1 MLRADQ
7 SVRALG
13 VSPSGLALC
22 VGWLERM
29 GIDLAGADCFRSG
42 GAGRG
47 RANGIKAQRAWTPGD
62 SHHGRRGAGANDGGV
77 SSPP

>member
-47 RANGIKAQRAWTPGD
+47 RANGIKAQARLD
-62 SHHGRRGAGANDGGV
+62 AGPTATTAAAAPV
-77 SSPP
+77 RMTAA